1 MHIYIYMCIYICI
14 YICVCICIYIY
25 MYVYV
30 YLPQADYLHISY
42 IYISHDLLGHSLNQ
56 PKPGGFLLAF
66 ASAGSPSLTARGV
79 ACPGYG

>member
-1 MHIYIYMCIYICI
+1 MYI
-14 YICVCICIYIY
+14 YICVCICIFATGRLSAYI
-25 MYVYV
+25 
-30 YLPQADYLHISY
+30 

>member
-1 MHIYIYMCIYICI
+1 MYMYIYVCVYVYVYIYIYMC
-14 YICVCICIYIY
+14 VCI
-25 MYVYV
+25 
-30 YLPQADYLHISY
+30 YLPQADYLHIS
-42 IYISHDLLGHSLNQ
+42 YISHDLLGHSLNQ